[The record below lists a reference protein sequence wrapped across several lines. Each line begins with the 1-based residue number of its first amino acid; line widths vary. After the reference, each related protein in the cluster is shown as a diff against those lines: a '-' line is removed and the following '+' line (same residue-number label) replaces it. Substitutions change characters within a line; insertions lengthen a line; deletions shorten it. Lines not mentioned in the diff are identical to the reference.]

1 MVTNETTW
9 PDCIGENAS
18 TLARP
23 VNWAAACART
33 QARHGADIGS
43 AGRAILDAK
52 AARIGQEGGCASG
65 CGNCSYQ
72 GPCRSVA
79 ASGGLNVNGDLGEA
93 L

>member
-1 MVTNETTW
+1 MTSETTW

-18 TLARP
+18 SLARP

-33 QARHGADIGS
+33 QMRNGADIGS

-52 AARIGQEGGCASG
+52 AARIDQEGHCGLSCGDCARKGSCAS
-65 CGNCSYQ
+65 
-72 GPCRSVA
+72 VT